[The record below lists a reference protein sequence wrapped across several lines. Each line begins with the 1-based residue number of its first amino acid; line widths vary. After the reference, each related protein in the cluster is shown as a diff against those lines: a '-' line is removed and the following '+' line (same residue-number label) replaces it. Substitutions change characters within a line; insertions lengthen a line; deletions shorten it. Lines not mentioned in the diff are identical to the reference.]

1 MVVVTP
7 DNPKL
12 DITKVCKYC
21 KGQYVAPS
29 KMALR
34 KHVQRTHKEAHV
46 KYTKSYPTTLEYY
59 SYECP
64 DCVYSGPSFCALRQ
78 HRYRKH
84 GKRRYQ
90 CEECSFTS
98 TTITEIRKHKIKA
111 AHFGIGLPLPRWNNL
126 QPKLHSTYFNATP
139 IHYRKCEFWLLQT
152 HIQFWL

>member
-1 MVVVTP
+1 MFKLSEVATELFFLYLLIMVVVTP

-29 KMALR
+29 KTALR

-64 DCVYSGPSFCALRQ
+64 DCIYSGPSF
-78 HRYRKH
+78 
-84 GKRRYQ
+84 
-90 CEECSFTS
+90 E
-98 TTITEIRKHKIKA
+98 TTQI
-111 AHFGIGLPLPRWNNL
+111 
-126 QPKLHSTYFNATP
+126 
-139 IHYRKCEFWLLQT
+139 
-152 HIQFWL
+152 